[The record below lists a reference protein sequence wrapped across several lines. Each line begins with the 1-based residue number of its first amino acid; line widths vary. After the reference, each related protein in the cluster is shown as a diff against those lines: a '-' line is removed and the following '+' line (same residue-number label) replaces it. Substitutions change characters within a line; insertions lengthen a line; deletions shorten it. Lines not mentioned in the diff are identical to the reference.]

1 MQVSRFINIV
11 AYNNAR
17 FRKLGS

>member
-1 MQVSRFINIV
+1 MFINIV

-17 FRKLGS
+17 FKKNYKLN